1 MLLKDRSELDA
12 VWDSLKA
19 AAAANPDVPTVL
31 LLVAQDV
38 DALSTCAM
46 LTVRARHAPAA
57 PAPRGD
63 GLVHAVGWVP
73 RVRPLAAATAPHRA
87 AFVPARS
94 ACWRRSSCH
103 TR

>member
-1 MLLKDRSELDA
+1 MLLKDRSELDG

-19 AAAANPDVPTVL
+19 AAAANPDVPTIL

-46 LTVRARHAPAA
+46 LTVRARHALPL
-57 PAPRGD
+57 PRPVATACFMP
-63 GLVHAVGWVP
+63 LVKVS
-73 RVRPLAAATAPHRA
+73 RVRPCCHRTPHRA

-94 ACWRRSSCH
+94 ACWRQSSCH